1 MSFYLPFTKIADS
14 TEMITAPGAI
24 FTAEGQALVRS
35 AGAVA
40 AGVLPSAGSVSNP
53 LDIFVGF
60 AFAGTSAL
68 PFPESFTN
76 KVEQF
81 LVPVTGIVTL
91 SLAPVAGQFLVYDN
105 TTGSVDTTVTLA
117 GSQISGLTAGDEVTV
132 TYKYPMTVVQE
143 RALFG
148 DVQPGGY
155 VGAYVGQIGV
165 ITRGVIWTS
174 EFDASKD
181 WSKAGSTAALQI
193 ILGANGQLTLGTL
206 PATAQPFPGY
216 VIGVPGQDQPY
227 LGINF
232 SAA

>member
-14 TEMITAPGAI
+14 TEMLTAPGAV
-24 FTAEGQALVRS
+24 FTAEGQALVR
-35 AGAVA
+35 AAAAAA
-40 AGVLPSAGSVSNP
+40 AGVLPSTGVAAN
-53 LDIFVGF
+53 DIFVGF

-68 PFPESFTN
+68 PFPESYTN

-81 LVPVTGIVTL
+81 LVPTGGVITL
-91 SLAPVAGQFLVYDN
+91 SLTPVAGQVFVIDN
-105 TTGSVDTTVTLA
+105 TTGNPVVTPTVVGNQVT
-117 GSQISGLTAGDEVTV
+117 GLTAGDEVTV
-132 TYKYPMTVVQE
+132 TYKYAMSVVQE

-174 EFDASKD
+174 EFDASAN
-181 WSKAGSTAALQI
+181 WSAAGATTATQI
-193 ILGANGQLTLGTL
+193 VLGANGQLKLGTVGTNG
-206 PATAQPFPGY
+206 AGIPGAY
-216 VIGVPGQDQPY
+216 VVGVPGQDQPY
-227 LGINF
+227 LGIAF

>member
-24 FTAEGQALVRS
+24 FTAEGQALVRT
-35 AGAVA
+35 AGAAA
-40 AGVLPSAGSVSNP
+40 AGVLPSTGVGAN
-53 LDIFVGF
+53 DIFAGF

-68 PFPESFTN
+68 PFPESYTN

-81 LVPVTGIVTL
+81 LVPTTGIVTL
-91 SLAPVAGQFLVYDN
+91 SLAPVAGQFFVYDN
-105 TTGSVDTTVTLA
+105 TTAAPGSGTLS
-117 GSQISGLTAGDEVTV
+117 GNNISGLTAGDEVTI
-132 TYKYPMTVVQE
+132 TYKYAMTVVQE

-165 ITRGVIWTS
+165 ITRGVVWTS
-174 EFDASKD
+174 EFDASKN
-181 WSKAGSTAALQI
+181 WAGAGLGAANQI
-193 ILGANGQLTLGTL
+193 VLGANGQLTLGTAVTNGIAL
-206 PATAQPFPGY
+206 PGY
-216 VIGVPGQDQPY
+216 VVGIPGQDQPF